1 MSGDTHDT
9 PLPSIEVPLS
19 WSSHFSDT
27 VKIVINGSGSFD
39 YPNDLLKKCLIDE
52 KVIRYRDDNQIEIL
66 VLETKR
72 KRFLYAKRLDYYHRQ
87 SIEVEFN
94 GQTLTLLLLNPNN
107 TQAEVTLLHM
117 PIETNDRV
125 IEQIFKSMN
134 SKWETSCVKRSPG
147 AQMRSDRWELLLD
160 CQGEEDAIPEGFI
173 LPKMSPD
180 NQDIQVKLFVRG
192 RPSKQTAR
200 KYINHNS
207 SVDPPPDKVTTPKPP
222 PPPPV
227 QTPLTTPPPTK
238 VHPATSLSHTPTT
251 DQTLDATRYY
261 SPCQPRVWDRSS
273 VHRDTHTRDRPSPS
287 PNEKMYS

>member
-1 MSGDTHDT
+1 M
-9 PLPSIEVPLS
+9 V

-117 PIETNDRV
+117 PIETNDSV

-134 SKWETSCVKRSPG
+134 GRLRAS
-147 AQMRSDRWELLLD
+147 SDLL
-160 CQGEEDAIPEGFI
+160 
-173 LPKMSPD
+173 
-180 NQDIQVKLFVRG
+180 G
-192 RPSKQTAR
+192 RR
-200 KYINHNS
+200 
-207 SVDPPPDKVTTPKPP
+207 
-222 PPPPV
+222 
-227 QTPLTTPPPTK
+227 
-238 VHPATSLSHTPTT
+238 
-251 DQTLDATRYY
+251 
-261 SPCQPRVWDRSS
+261 
-273 VHRDTHTRDRPSPS
+273 
-287 PNEKMYS
+287 